1 MREIMVMRK
10 EDETKLIEEIIQI
23 IKMIVKEENIGERKK
38 KKKKIEE
45 KDTHRGETG
54 RLESV

>member
-10 EDETKLIEEIIQI
+10 EDKTKLIEEIIQI
-23 IKMIVKEENIGERKK
+23 IKMIVKEENIGGRK

>member
-38 KKKKIEE
+38 KEE
-45 KDTHRGETG
+45 N
-54 RLESV
+54 

>member
-38 KKKKIEE
+38 EE
-45 KDTHRGETG
+45 EN
-54 RLESV
+54 

>member
-1 MREIMVMRK
+1 MVMRK

-23 IKMIVKEENIGERKK
+23 IKMIVKEENIGGRK

>member
-10 EDETKLIEEIIQI
+10 EDKTKLIEEIIQI

-38 KKKKIEE
+38 KEE
-45 KDTHRGETG
+45 N
-54 RLESV
+54 